1 MRLFCLHCFFFSA
14 ENALY
19 LYFSQDNLAKT
30 IEKCAIV
37 CYTYKVNY
45 NIVESCTLSSLT
57 IYYGLAVSRQ
67 KYSLRFSDL
76 EISMNFTENLITL
89 TQAQETSLFPFP
101 FSTHIIFSC
110 IAVAFLIFQFT
121 REKKP
126 YQIIISVAVAL
137 SLAIWLSDNR
147 TLFYAIGIAEALLL
161 IAAFVTAVVF
171 KHKELEEGSA
181 DAAQSEENSDE
192 KAQETPET
200 AEEAQE
206 ETAAENSESDA
217 ETTDGE

>member
-1 MRLFCLHCFFFSA
+1 MK
-14 ENALY
+14 
-19 LYFSQDNLAKT
+19 KT

-45 NIVESCTLSSLT
+45 NIMESCTLSALT

-110 IAVAFLIFQFT
+110 IAIAFLIFQFV

-126 YQIIISVAVAL
+126 YQLIISVGVAL
-137 SLAIWLSDNR
+137 SLAIWISDNR

-161 IAAFVTAVVF
+161 VSAFVTAVVF
-171 KHKELEEGSA
+171 KHKELEE
-181 DAAQSEENSDE
+181 
-192 KAQETPET
+192 ETPET
-200 AEEAQE
+200 AKNVENSTENAQEADETAEEAKE
-206 ETAAENSESDA
+206 DELSDA
-217 ETTDGE
+217 SETDTDTNSGE

>member
-1 MRLFCLHCFFFSA
+1 M
-14 ENALY
+14 
-19 LYFSQDNLAKT
+19 YFSQDNLAKT
-30 IEKCAIV
+30 IEKYAIV

-45 NIVESCTLSSLT
+45 NIMENVQLSVLT
-57 IYYGLAVSRQ
+57 NYYGLAVSRQ

-101 FSTHIIFSC
+101 FSTHIVFSC
-110 IAVAFLIFQFT
+110 IAIAFLIFQFA

-161 IAAFVTAVVF
+161 VAAFVTAIVF
-171 KHKELEEGSA
+171 KHKELEEEGS
-181 DAAQSEENSDE
+181 DNNLSEENSDE
-192 KAQETPET
+192 KTEEASET

-206 ETAAENSESDA
+206 EASSEASDADA
-217 ETTDGE
+217 ETADGE